1 MTTNEKIELL
11 RNEMKS
17 RGLSAY
23 IIPSTDPHISEYVP
37 EHWSFRSFISGF
49 TGSAGTVV
57 VTLNTAGL
65 WTDGRYF
72 LQAEEQLSNT
82 NINLHKLGTA
92 GVLDYPDWLC
102 QNLKEG
108 DVVGF
113 DGNVFQINLAEGLIS
128 NLSSFGIKT
137 NSQFDLIKEVWKDRP
152 GLPKNLIFEHSIEF
166 SGESTKSK
174 LERIRKELD
183 KYNADTIILS
193 ALDDICWTFNI
204 RGNDVKFNPV
214 CLAFALI
221 SKNKA
226 ILYIYPEKV
235 PSHINENLVALG
247 VQLKNYDEFLKD
259 ISLLT
264 KSKIFIDKQR
274 TNYKILETINKS
286 ENNLVFGLSIATKFK
301 AVKNKIEI
309 SNVKNAMVRDGVA
322 MANFQ
327 YWLEKSFEKGEQID
341 ELRAMAKLRACR
353 AAQDKFYG
361 ESFNTI
367 AGFAGNGAII
377 HYGADEK
384 SNKTIDDSTF
394 FLLDSGG
401 QYLDGTTDI
410 TRPFHLGKPTNE
422 EKTDYTNVLTGMID
436 LNMTVFPKG
445 TRGSQLDV
453 LARKALWDRYENY
466 KHGTGHGVGSFL
478 NVHEGPQ
485 NIRTEENPTQLEI
498 GMICSNE
505 PGIYRP
511 NKWGVRIENLIVVS
525 EDKTSEFDIFY
536 KFENLTLYHIE
547 TKFVLKDLLNHKQLN
562 WLNNYNQ
569 EVYNKISPFL
579 DEDIKL
585 WLQEK
590 TKAI

>member
-11 RNEMKS
+11 RSEMKNK
-17 RGLSAY
+17 GLDAY

-37 EHWSFRSFISGF
+37 EHWSSRSYMSGF
-49 TGSAGTVV
+49 TGSAGTLV
-57 VTLNTAGL
+57 VTQKSAGL

-72 LQAEEQLSNT
+72 LQADEQLSKT
-82 NINLHKLGTA
+82 VIDLHKMGNA
-92 GVLDYPDWLC
+92 GVLDYPNWLC
-102 QNLKEG
+102 TKLNEG
-108 DVVGF
+108 ETVGF
-113 DGNVFQINLAEGLIS
+113 DGNVFQINLAEAL
-128 NLSSFGIKT
+128 NAKLSSFGIKM
-137 NSQFDLIKEVWKDRP
+137 NSQHDLIKEVWKDRP
-152 GLPKNLIFEHSIEF
+152 GLPKNLIFEHSIEY

-174 LERIRKELD
+174 LERIRAELS
-183 KYNADTIILS
+183 KHNANTTILS
-193 ALDDICWTFNI
+193 ALDDICWAFNI

-214 CLAFALI
+214 CLAFAII
-221 SKNKA
+221 SDKSA
-226 ILYIYPEKV
+226 TLYIYPEKV
-235 PSHINENLVALG
+235 PSHINENLTSLG
-247 VQLKNYDEFLKD
+247 VQLKNYDDFLKD
-259 ISLLT
+259 IALIQ
-264 KSKIFIDKQR
+264 KSKIYIDKQR
-274 TNYKILETINKS
+274 TNYKILETINKA
-286 ENNLVFGLSIATKFK
+286 ENQLAFGLSIATNLKSR
-301 AVKNKIEI
+301 KNKIEI
-309 SNVKNAMVRDGVA
+309 SNIKNVMVRDGVA

-327 YWLEKSFEKGEQID
+327 YWLEKSFEKGEELD
-341 ELRAMAKLRACR
+341 ELKAMAKLRSCR

-384 SNKTIDDSTF
+384 SNKKIDDSTY

-410 TRPFHLGKPTNE
+410 TRPFHLGQPTNE
-422 EKTDYTNVLTGMID
+422 EKIDYTNVLKGMID
-436 LNMTVFPKG
+436 LNLAKFPKG
-445 TRGSQLDV
+445 TRGSQLDI

-466 KHGTGHGVGSFL
+466 KHGTGHGVGSFM

-511 NKWGVRIENLIVVS
+511 NKWGIRIENLIVVA
-525 EDKTSEFDIFY
+525 EDTTSEFDIFY

-547 TKFVLKDLLNHKQLN
+547 TKCVIKDLLTTKQLN

-569 EVYNKISPFL
+569 EVYEKVSPFL
-579 DEDIKL
+579 NEEMKS
-585 WLQEK
+585 WLKDK
-590 TKAI
+590 TRAI